1 MFSTRLQIG
10 EVGNKYKK
18 FLAVELKER
27 NDKICIKQTKIKQ
40 IKFINPKPIVVKQ
53 IIVRIIEINSIQ
65 Y

>member
-27 NDKICIKQTKIKQ
+27 NDKICIKQTKTK
-40 IKFINPKPIVVKQ
+40 
-53 IIVRIIEINSIQ
+53 
-65 Y
+65 